1 MYLKALE
8 IQGFKSFPDKTR
20 ITIEKGI
27 TAVVGPNG
35 SGKSNISDAIR
46 WVLGETSAKQL
57 RGGGKMENVIFGGT
71 QQRSAMGFASVRLYV
86 DNSDRRVD
94 VDADEVVIGRK
105 YYRSGD
111 SEYTVNGQNV
121 RLKDIYEMFLDT
133 GLGRDGYS
141 IISQGRI
148 AEIVGAKSGERRE
161 IFEEASGIAKY
172 RYRKNEAERRL
183 SSAEENLVRL
193 RDILGELEERV
204 GPLKRDSEKA
214 RQFLEL
220 AGRRKGLE
228 VTLWVDTV
236 KKARETVREQQRK
249 IELADADYR
258 RAAGE
263 MEAIDAETEGTRAE
277 IEHLIKEVDR
287 YNGEIRAITERISGS
302 DARVAVL
309 NNDIQHNDAAI
320 ASLQEEISQSGLG
333 REAIAAEVEAHR
345 AQVEQKT
352 AEVQAASARADEL
365 EALLRDLQQKSEA
378 SGEQRG
384 AVEGRLTAMA
394 AESTD
399 LKVAAAAADSA
410 VEAARARLAAAESER
425 ENTARQLAALQEE
438 QADTE
443 KFLAD
448 ANEKLQRLENIKA
461 GLSLKLDSRKKALAE
476 ADEAEQKLLRD
487 IEAAAGRIAL
497 LKDLDRNM
505 DGFQHSVKTVMKAS
519 QGRRLRGILGPVS
532 TILSVKSGWEVAI
545 ETALGFALQNIVV
558 ENETAAK
565 AAMAYLKNERA
576 GRATFLPLDT
586 VRPAS
591 FDARRLP
598 EGAQLASS
606 LVQCDGKYE
615 HIVSNLLGRIVVVDD
630 INTASRVAKSLDYRN
645 RVVTA
650 DGQVINAGGSFT
662 GGSVSRSAGLFSR
675 KQEIDDLGEK
685 LAKLEARRDE
695 AEART
700 DAAKAEVDKL
710 SAELTAT
717 DSEAITA
724 GGDKIRGEVE
734 QNRIASAIA
743 QLTAA
748 QQALDAEC
756 QRLDGQLAQD
766 GAAGEAARARVAQ
779 LAADSA
785 ALEAQLALLSGTDD
799 DFLATRTRLTEEL
812 GELKLRRLAGEKD
825 IESHRAAMESLAGRT
840 GESDARAKQLAGN
853 IAALNAQNEDSRQK
867 IAAIEAAIE
876 SSRAEI
882 AAREEAIGET
892 SRKRM
897 EKEGSINQQ
906 RQRQRQLT
914 DEREALSREVARL
927 TEQREAKE
935 TEYEQTVSK
944 LWDEYELTL
953 PDAEALCVPFETV
966 TDLRRQVAE
975 VRGRIKTLGNVNVG
989 AIEEYEEV
997 SRRYEFLKAQVA
1009 DVEQSRAE
1017 LLKLIGGL
1025 SDEMRTLFTESFSQ
1039 INRNFGKIFA
1049 QLFGGGT
1056 ARLYLEDEA
1065 DVLESGIS
1073 IEVAPPGKIIK
1084 DLSALSG
1091 GEQALVAIS
1100 IYFAI
1105 LAVNPAPFCVLDE
1118 IEAALDDVNVVRYAQ
1133 YLRRICHQTQFV
1145 VITHRRG
1152 TMEEADVL
1160 YGVTMQEDGVSKVLK
1175 LDLAHVDASLVS

>member
-1 MYLKALE
+1 
-8 IQGFKSFPDKTR
+8 
-20 ITIEKGI
+20 
-27 TAVVGPNG
+27 
-35 SGKSNISDAIR
+35 
-46 WVLGETSAKQL
+46 
-57 RGGGKMENVIFGGT
+57 
-71 QQRSAMGFASVRLYV
+71 MGFASVRLYV

-309 NNDIQHNDAAI
+309 NNDIQHNDATI

-448 ANEKLQRLENIKA
+448 AFLQ
-461 GLSLKLDSRKKALAE
+461 
-476 ADEAEQKLLRD
+476 
-487 IEAAAGRIAL
+487 
-497 LKDLDRNM
+497 
-505 DGFQHSVKTVMKAS
+505 
-519 QGRRLRGILGPVS
+519 
-532 TILSVKSGWEVAI
+532 
-545 ETALGFALQNIVV
+545 
-558 ENETAAK
+558 
-565 AAMAYLKNERA
+565 
-576 GRATFLPLDT
+576 
-586 VRPAS
+586 
-591 FDARRLP
+591 
-598 EGAQLASS
+598 
-606 LVQCDGKYE
+606 
-615 HIVSNLLGRIVVVDD
+615 
-630 INTASRVAKSLDYRN
+630 
-645 RVVTA
+645 
-650 DGQVINAGGSFT
+650 
-662 GGSVSRSAGLFSR
+662 
-675 KQEIDDLGEK
+675 
-685 LAKLEARRDE
+685 
-695 AEART
+695 
-700 DAAKAEVDKL
+700 
-710 SAELTAT
+710 
-717 DSEAITA
+717 
-724 GGDKIRGEVE
+724 
-734 QNRIASAIA
+734 
-743 QLTAA
+743 
-748 QQALDAEC
+748 
-756 QRLDGQLAQD
+756 
-766 GAAGEAARARVAQ
+766 
-779 LAADSA
+779 
-785 ALEAQLALLSGTDD
+785 
-799 DFLATRTRLTEEL
+799 
-812 GELKLRRLAGEKD
+812 
-825 IESHRAAMESLAGRT
+825 
-840 GESDARAKQLAGN
+840 
-853 IAALNAQNEDSRQK
+853 
-867 IAAIEAAIE
+867 
-876 SSRAEI
+876 
-882 AAREEAIGET
+882 
-892 SRKRM
+892 
-897 EKEGSINQQ
+897 
-906 RQRQRQLT
+906 
-914 DEREALSREVARL
+914 
-927 TEQREAKE
+927 
-935 TEYEQTVSK
+935 
-944 LWDEYELTL
+944 
-953 PDAEALCVPFETV
+953 
-966 TDLRRQVAE
+966 
-975 VRGRIKTLGNVNVG
+975 
-989 AIEEYEEV
+989 
-997 SRRYEFLKAQVA
+997 
-1009 DVEQSRAE
+1009 
-1017 LLKLIGGL
+1017 
-1025 SDEMRTLFTESFSQ
+1025 
-1039 INRNFGKIFA
+1039 
-1049 QLFGGGT
+1049 
-1056 ARLYLEDEA
+1056 
-1065 DVLESGIS
+1065 
-1073 IEVAPPGKIIK
+1073 
-1084 DLSALSG
+1084 
-1091 GEQALVAIS
+1091 
-1100 IYFAI
+1100 
-1105 LAVNPAPFCVLDE
+1105 
-1118 IEAALDDVNVVRYAQ
+1118 
-1133 YLRRICHQTQFV
+1133 
-1145 VITHRRG
+1145 
-1152 TMEEADVL
+1152 
-1160 YGVTMQEDGVSKVLK
+1160 
-1175 LDLAHVDASLVS
+1175 